1 MSNHDIKNIILNDM
15 EISYKSLSIGQLKFL
30 GKQYI
35 QVHCDKYDLI
45 FSHMYQPQDINSA
58 ISKFLELRVKYGISE
73 KRNYSFVHR
82 NDKT

>member
-1 MSNHDIKNIILNDM
+1 MNNHDIKNVILNDM
-15 EISYKSLSIGQLKFL
+15 DVSYKLLSIGHLKFL